1 MDYLSAETGPF
12 YFISPS
18 PSPPP
23 SLLVHEI
30 FKRGRLRDVLKG
42 SDQQRGFSEGGLL
55 SKIAIS

>member
-1 MDYLSAETGPF
+1 MYGLFVRRDRAILF
-12 YFISPS
+12 YIPI
-18 PSPPP
+18 PPP
-23 SLLVHEI
+23 PLLVHEI